1 MTSKRIASSL
11 TLLSN
16 EKMKASKGT
25 KKKKKAT
32 ASLKMDKSEFAVY
45 DDVDHDYDDFM

>member
-1 MTSKRIASSL
+1 LCASLEADDIKRIASSL

-32 ASLKMDKSEFAVY
+32 ASLKIG
-45 DDVDHDYDDFM
+45 